1 MDLFI
6 GGDWRVMIVLYT
18 LSQLKPS
25 NYMSDMDE
33 LFKEEKGIELKIE
46 KKQYF
51 EEIGKICLK
60 VLLLLILF
68 YILNIIGEKLAQN
81 NFLIQG
87 GFNSDILYSVLVLP
101 LLYSLK
107 DAKDCLESV
116 FIKVW
121 KGPGY
126 ITVKRGF
133 LNIRYDKLYIDEIN
147 NIELTRSFCGKFG
160 HYCSIDL
167 YAMGGFLRIPYLKEN
182 KENFKVIEELMTI
195 IQHNNDKG
203 ITPNNKAETASLYK

>member
-1 MDLFI
+1 MEEIDGKRLY
-6 GGDWRVMIVLYT
+6 YT
-18 LSQLKPS
+18 LFPKFKKQ
-25 NYMSDMDE
+25 NYMNDIDE

-46 KKQYF
+46 KKQCF

-60 VLLLLILF
+60 ILLLLILF
-68 YILNIIGEKLAQN
+68 CILNIIGEKLAQN
-81 NFLIQG
+81 NFFIQG

-107 DAKDCLESV
+107 DAKDCFESV

-133 LNIRYDKLYIDEIN
+133 LNIGYDKLYIDEIN

-203 ITPNNKAETASLYK
+203 ITPSNKAETASLYK

>member
-1 MDLFI
+1 M
-6 GGDWRVMIVLYT
+6 
-18 LSQLKPS
+18 
-25 NYMSDMDE
+25 
-33 LFKEEKGIELKIE
+33 
-46 KKQYF
+46 
-51 EEIGKICLK
+51 
-60 VLLLLILF
+60 LILF
-68 YILNIIGEKLAQN
+68 CILNIIGEKLAQN
-81 NFLIQG
+81 NFFIQG

-107 DAKDCLESV
+107 DAKACFESV

-126 ITVKRGF
+126 ITVKRGL
-133 LNIRYDKLYIDEIN
+133 LNIGYDKLYIDEIN

-203 ITPNNKAETASLYK
+203 ITPSNKAETASLYK

>member
-1 MDLFI
+1 MQK
-6 GGDWRVMIVLYT
+6 IVL
-18 LSQLKPS
+18 SP
-25 NYMSDMDE
+25 
-33 LFKEEKGIELKIE
+33 F
-46 KKQYF
+46 
-51 EEIGKICLK
+51 
-60 VLLLLILF
+60 LLR
-68 YILNIIGEKLAQN
+68 YG
-81 NFLIQG
+81 
-87 GFNSDILYSVLVLP
+87 
-101 LLYSLK
+101 
-107 DAKDCLESV
+107 
-116 FIKVW
+116 

-126 ITVKRGF
+126 ITVKRGL
-133 LNIRYDKLYIDEIN
+133 LNIGYDKLYIDEIN